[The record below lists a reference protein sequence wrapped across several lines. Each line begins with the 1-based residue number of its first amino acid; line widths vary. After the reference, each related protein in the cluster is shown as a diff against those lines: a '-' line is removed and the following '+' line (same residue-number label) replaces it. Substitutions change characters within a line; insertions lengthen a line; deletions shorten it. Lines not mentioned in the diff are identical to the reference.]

1 MDERTPGYYAI
12 IPATVRYD
20 DQIPANAKLL
30 YGEILALLNADGIC
44 FASNQY
50 FAELYGVTV
59 KSISRLISALEDA
72 GYISLE
78 IERNKSGQ
86 VANRKISINVSTT
99 QEHPVDNFVLTNG
112 QNCGEGMDKNV
123 QYTNISLKEN
133 IKESPKEQKQKN
145 SRAPKT
151 DFDPRPLFVN
161 WIDTELP
168 KITGSG
174 VIANPHDKNAL
185 YMALVNFTENRHA
198 MKKPIPSKAAVTALL
213 NRLIKFTDNA
223 AYRVDAMIDLLET
236 ATSSNWQTVYAHKD
250 RPAKT
255 QKTAGR
261 VFEEL

>member
-30 YGEILALLNADGIC
+30 YGEISALLNADGVC
-44 FASNQY
+44 FATNAY
-50 FAELYGVTV
+50 FSDLYKVSERTVT
-59 KSISRLISALEDA
+59 SWISALKN
-72 GYISLE
+72 GNYIE
-78 IERNKSGQ
+78 VQIEKDENGQ
-86 VANRKISINVSTT
+86 VKQRKLYLAASVTDG
-99 QEHPVDNFVLTNG
+99 QPVENIFYTPEKNFH
-112 QNCGEGMDKNV
+112 
-123 QYTNISLKEN
+123 YTNISLKEN

-145 SRAPKT
+145 GRAPKT

-168 KITGSG
+168 KIAGPG
-174 VIANPHDKNAL
+174 VIVPPNDKNAL
-185 YMALVNFTENRHA
+185 YMALLNFTENRHA

-213 NRLIKFTDNA
+213 NRLIKFSDNA

-236 ATSSNWQTVYAHKD
+236 ATSSNWQTVYASKD

-255 QKTAGR
+255 QKPQGGR
-261 VFEEL
+261 VYEEL